1 MPSNSYYEEKSIHT
15 SMNVIAFDV
24 SKNELVGVRTN
35 QSAAIKEQFTLENTQ
50 PTITEFLQETKQK
63 YPHVIIASEATAEY
77 HRTLALECLKYD
89 IPFRLL
95 NPIITK
101 QFTKATVRK
110 KKTDLSDAFIIAKCI
125 LQGEG
130 TLVTPQSFDPAK
142 TIDRTSYKLYELYSA
157 IHRIQRR
164 FSDTLPKEELVANE
178 LQTIRNV
185 FEKSIARIRKNVR
198 SRIDQPLHE
207 LLCSIPGIGPTLAN
221 TFITEIGN
229 IQRFLDPKSLIA
241 YAGLDPKV
249 KQSGISLKRNTHL
262 TKRGSPYL
270 RRAAYIAASVAQRC
284 DPELKTYYEKKRNEG
299 KRYREATIANARHM
313 LNRVYAVWKR
323 GTPYIKKSTVNA

>member
-1 MPSNSYYEEKSIHT
+1 
-15 SMNVIAFDV
+15 MNVIAFDV

-35 QSAAIKEQFTLENTQ
+35 RSAAIKEQFVLENAQ
-50 PTITEFLQETKQK
+50 PTIAKFIQETKQK
-63 YPHVIIASEATAEY
+63 YPNVVVASEATAEY
-77 HRTLALECLKYD
+77 HRTLALECLKYG

-130 TLVTPQSFDPAK
+130 TLVTSQSFDPAK

-164 FSDTLPKEELVANE
+164 FSETLPEEKLVADE
-178 LQTIRNV
+178 LQTLKNI
-185 FEKSIARIRKNVR
+185 FEKSIIRIRKSVQNNV
-198 SRIDQPLHE
+198 DQSLHG
-207 LLCSIPGIGPTLAN
+207 LLCSIPGVGPILAN
-221 TFITEIGN
+221 TFITEIGTVE
-229 IQRFLDPKSLIA
+229 RFPDQKSLIA
-241 YAGLDPKV
+241 YSGLDPKV
-249 KQSGISLKRNTHL
+249 KQSGISMKRNTHL

-284 DPELKTYYEKKRNEG
+284 DPELKAYYEKKRNEG
-299 KRYREATIANARHM
+299 KRYREATIANARHI
-313 LNRVYAVWKR
+313 LNRIYAVWKR
-323 GTPYIKKSTVNA
+323 GTPYVKKFTVNT

>member
-1 MPSNSYYEEKSIHT
+1 MTI
-15 SMNVIAFDV
+15 IAFDV
-24 SKNELVGVRTN
+24 SKKELVGVRTN
-35 QSAAIKEQFTLENTQ
+35 RSAVLKEHFTLENTQ
-50 PTITEFLQETKQK
+50 PTIADFLQETKQK
-63 YPHVIIASEATAEY
+63 YPHVVVASEATAEY

-142 TIDRTSYKLYELYSA
+142 TIDRTSHKLYELYSA
-157 IHRIQRR
+157 IHRIKRR
-164 FSDTLPKEELVANE
+164 FSEVLPEEELVAGE
-178 LQTIRNV
+178 LQTLKGV
-185 FEKSIARIRKNVR
+185 FEKSIARIRKSVQNTV
-198 SRIDQPLHE
+198 DQPLHE
-207 LLCSIPGIGPTLAN
+207 LLRSVPGVGPTLAS

-229 IQRFLDPKSLIA
+229 VQRFPDQKSLIA
-241 YAGLDPKV
+241 YSGLDPKV

-284 DPELKTYYEKKRNEG
+284 DPELKAYYEKKRNEG
-299 KRYREATIANARHM
+299 KRYREATIANARHI

-323 GTPYIKKSTVNA
+323 GTPYIKKSTVNT